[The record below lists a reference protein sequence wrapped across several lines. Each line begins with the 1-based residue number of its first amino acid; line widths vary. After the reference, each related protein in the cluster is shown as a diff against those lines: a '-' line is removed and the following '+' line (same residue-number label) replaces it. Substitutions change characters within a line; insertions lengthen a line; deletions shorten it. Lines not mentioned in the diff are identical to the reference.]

1 MKIQWK
7 SKYILIAG
15 DQYYPEME
23 EVVNQLDGHL
33 VLVCREISSPLLQ
46 KYQQGAIGYLERQLD
61 AEQCSQFH
69 WVILFG
75 SDTWTKPLYDYCQHK
90 RIFVSVFGNAE
101 LSDIDIGITRD
112 DETLCN
118 QSIDSAD
125 LGRVLEIEKESL
137 NPFRGTGSPNS
148 VVHMLEDSDS
158 VQEKSQPSQEIAE
171 CVAVGDS
178 KRQATLFL
186 VGVGPGAP
194 DLLTIRAH
202 NLIHSKSVLISDRLI
217 SPELFHSVPSS
228 TKILFTRKQCGKAK
242 EAQQE
247 IHDWILEHLSR
258 GIDVVRVKGGDP
270 FVFGR
275 GGEEWN
281 IVKQHGFQVE
291 WVPGISSCISA
302 PGSFGIPVTHRGVAD
317 SFVVCTG
324 QKEDGSWSGV
334 PPYAENRTLVLL
346 MAMGV
351 LNRLQKQLQTHHGY
365 PSGIPVAV
373 VYRATYPDQTVI
385 YGTLETISELVSQKG
400 IKNHSTV
407 IVGNVVTCLI

>member
-1 MKIQWK
+1 MKIQWI

-23 EVVNQLDGHL
+23 EVISQLEGHL
-33 VLVCREISSPLLQ
+33 VLVCKDISTVLLKQ
-46 KYQQGAIGYLERQLD
+46 YQQGAIGYLNRELD
-61 AEQCSQFH
+61 FEQCSQFH

-75 SDTWTKPLYDYCQHK
+75 RESWVKPIHDYCQHK
-90 RIFVSVFGNAE
+90 RIFVSVFGNSE
-101 LSDIDIGITRD
+101 LSDIELGISRD

-125 LGRVLEIEKESL
+125 LNRFSELQVRESKERERIPLPTGLEID
-137 NPFRGTGSPNS
+137 GSDRAPSINK
-148 VVHMLEDSDS
+148 VVMATECIPTRPTLET
-158 VQEKSQPSQEIAE
+158 VPQ
-171 CVAVGDS
+171 G
-178 KRQATLFL
+178 TLFL

-202 NLIHSKSVLISDRLI
+202 KLIHSKPVLISDRLI
-217 SPELFHSVPSS
+217 SPELFRTVPSS

-242 EAQQE
+242 EAQLE
-247 IHDWILEHLSR
+247 IHDWILEHLQR

-281 IVKQHGFQVE
+281 IAKRHGFQVE

-334 PPYAENRTLVLL
+334 PPYAKNRTLVLL

-351 LNRLQKQLQTHHGY
+351 LDRLEKQLQIHHGY
-365 PSGIPVAV
+365 PPSIPVAV

-385 YGTLETISELVSQKG
+385 HGTLESISELVSQSG

-407 IVGNVVTCLI
+407 IVGHVVNCLI